1 MKSTGG
7 YGAQRSQPYGGGGE
21 SYDGT
26 SEFVNLAYSVI
37 SSSSYYCKQ

>member
-26 SEFVNLAYSVI
+26 FEFVNLAYCVV
-37 SSSSYYCKQ
+37 SSSTYDC